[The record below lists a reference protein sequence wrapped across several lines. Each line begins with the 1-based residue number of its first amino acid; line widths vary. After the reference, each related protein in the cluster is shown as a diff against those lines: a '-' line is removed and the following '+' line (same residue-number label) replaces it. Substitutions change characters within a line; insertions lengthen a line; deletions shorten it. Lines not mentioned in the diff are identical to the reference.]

1 MPAQHFS
8 THFSEHRK
16 VIDASIASLQS
27 ASDAA
32 AEAII
37 SSLGRGGKLL
47 AFGNGG
53 SATQASHLVE
63 ELIGRFKE
71 TRRPLP
77 AISLVGDSSVLTCI
91 ANDFGY
97 GALFERQVEALAV
110 MGDAVVGITTS
121 GRSENVLRGLKAAK
135 DKGAVTIAL
144 CGKHGLQGGDA
155 DHVIAVPS
163 EEGAYIQEVH
173 LMLLHVWC
181 IAVDTTINPS
191 SCRISPSSTPTRLAD
206 CARGPNG
213 RAGATSRA
221 SCSAWRAGRSSI
233 PTSMPSRRPV
243 HSSPSSCWTWT

>member
-1 MPAQHFS
+1 MPAQHFAE
-8 THFSEHRK
+8 HFTEHQK
-16 VIDASIASLQS
+16 VIAASIASLQA

-37 SSLGRGGKLL
+37 SCLARGGKIL

-77 AISLVGDSSVLTCI
+77 AISLVGDAGVVTCI

-121 GRSENVLRGLKAAK
+121 GRSENVLRGLKTAK
-135 DKGAVTIAL
+135 EKGAITIAL
-144 CGKHGLQGGDA
+144 CGKQGLEGGDA
-155 DHVIAVPS
+155 DHVVAVPS

-173 LMLLHVWC
+173 LMLIHVWC
-181 IAVDTTINPS
+181 TAIDATVK
-191 SCRISPSSTPTRLAD
+191 
-206 CARGPNG
+206 
-213 RAGATSRA
+213 AG
-221 SCSAWRAGRSSI
+221 GL
-233 PTSMPSRRPV
+233 
-243 HSSPSSCWTWT
+243 

>member
-8 THFSEHRK
+8 THFNEHQK
-16 VIDASIASLQS
+16 VIDACIASIQP

-32 AEAII
+32 GQAII
-37 SSLGRGGKLL
+37 SCLGRGGKIL

-77 AISLVGDSSVLTCI
+77 AISLVADSGVVTCI

-97 GALFERQVEALAV
+97 GALFERQIEALAT
-110 MGDAVVGITTS
+110 MGDAAIGITTS
-121 GRSENVLRGLKAAK
+121 GKSENVLRGLKAAK

-144 CGKHGLQGGDA
+144 CGKNGLKDVEA

-163 EEGAYIQEVH
+163 DNGAHIQEVH

-181 IAVDTTINPS
+181 IAVDATV
-191 SCRISPSSTPTRLAD
+191 A
-206 CARGPNG
+206 
-213 RAGATSRA
+213 AG
-221 SCSAWRAGRSSI
+221 GL
-233 PTSMPSRRPV
+233 
-243 HSSPSSCWTWT
+243 

>member
-1 MPAQHFS
+1 MPAQHFP
-8 THFSEHRK
+8 THFREHQQ
-16 VIDASIASLQS
+16 VIEACIASLQP

-32 AEAII
+32 VAAII
-37 SSLGRGGKLL
+37 SSLGRGGKVL

-71 TRRPLP
+71 TRKPLP
-77 AISLVGDSSVLTCI
+77 AVSLVADSGVVTCI

-97 GALFERQVEALAV
+97 GALFERQIEALAV
-110 MGDAVVGITTS
+110 LGDAVVGITTS

-135 DKGAVTIAL
+135 EKGAVTIAL
-144 CGKHGLQGGDA
+144 CGKNGLVGGEA

-181 IAVDTTINPS
+181 IAVDATIK
-191 SCRISPSSTPTRLAD
+191 
-206 CARGPNG
+206 
-213 RAGATSRA
+213 AG
-221 SCSAWRAGRSSI
+221 GL
-233 PTSMPSRRPV
+233 
-243 HSSPSSCWTWT
+243 

>member
-1 MPAQHFS
+1 MPPRYFA
-8 THFSEHRK
+8 THFREHQK
-16 VIDASIASLQS
+16 VIADCIASLQP

-32 AEAII
+32 AEALIACI
-37 SSLGRGGKLL
+37 GRGGKIL

-53 SATQASHLVE
+53 SATQANHLVE
-63 ELIGRFKE
+63 ELLGRFKE

-77 AISLVGDSSVLTCI
+77 AVSLVADSGVITCI

-97 GALFERQVEALAV
+97 GALFERQVEGLTA

-144 CGKHGLQGGDA
+144 CGKHGLKDGDA

-163 EEGAYIQEVH
+163 EEGAYVQEVH

-181 IAVDTTINPS
+181 IAIDATIK
-191 SCRISPSSTPTRLAD
+191 
-206 CARGPNG
+206 
-213 RAGATSRA
+213 AGSL
-221 SCSAWRAGRSSI
+221 
-233 PTSMPSRRPV
+233 
-243 HSSPSSCWTWT
+243 

>member
-1 MPAQHFS
+1 MPAQHFAQ
-8 THFSEHRK
+8 HFTEHQK
-16 VIDASIASLQS
+16 VIDACIAPLQP
-27 ASDAA
+27 ASDSA

-37 SSLGRGGKLL
+37 SCLARGGKIL

-77 AISLVGDSSVLTCI
+77 AISLVGDTGVVTCI

-97 GALFERQVEALAV
+97 GALFERQVEGLAV

-135 DKGAVTIAL
+135 GKGAITIAL
-144 CGKHGLQGGDA
+144 CGKQGLEGGDA
-155 DHVIAVPS
+155 DHVVAVPS

-173 LMLLHVWC
+173 LMLIHVWC
-181 IAVDTTINPS
+181 IAVDATIK
-191 SCRISPSSTPTRLAD
+191 
-206 CARGPNG
+206 
-213 RAGATSRA
+213 AG
-221 SCSAWRAGRSSI
+221 GL
-233 PTSMPSRRPV
+233 
-243 HSSPSSCWTWT
+243 